1 MSRQDRAAPFWEQPG
16 GTSYGAAFKKQWYI
30 FDPNEGMFSYDETP
44 FVTDLKKLMD
54 HYKTYKV
61 RLFELTPVAC
71 RQPGCFRMPRRS

>member
-16 GTSYGAAFKKQWYI
+16 GTSYGAAKKQWYI